1 MGTIGELCSA
11 FCSGTTGGKS
21 LAFNAEGLTYFSTGP
36 PHRGEKTGALVATKA
51 ATQCLVSRGTRR
63 VATRDPFPD
72 TPPTYFSPPWYLE
85 LVPERKA

>member
-1 MGTIGELCSA
+1 MARIAVNPVAPTPTLPKGSFLSLC
-11 FCSGTTGGKS
+11 
-21 LAFNAEGLTYFSTGP
+21 LFS
-36 PHRGEKTGALVATKA
+36 LVATQA

-72 TPPTYFSPPWYLE
+72 TPPTYFFPPWYLE